1 MSARAFIWEDFEA
14 ASCGELLA
22 EGVLGEGRFWG
33 DIALSGRPAAAFPLD
48 LLPFAS
54 KCGDAG
60 DEEAPSLRRARLVI
74 VFVTCSF
81 CAARVCLL
89 SEGG

>member
-14 ASCGELLA
+14 PSCGEPLA

-33 DIALSGRPAAAFPLD
+33 DVAVSGRPPVAFPLD
-48 LLPFAS
+48 LLPFVP
-54 KCGDAG
+54 KWGDAG
-60 DEEAPSLRRARLVI
+60 EDEAPSLRRARLVT